1 MFPVDKQKK
10 KNLRC
15 GAPLVRDWCVYP
27 GSVVMELD
35 LCSGTKASRGMR
47 ASQKII
53 GVQYALMQVAMTR
66 WPVGQFMSVRRN
78 LPRYKT
84 GSEPV
89 LEYIP
94 RFPGPGRGYD
104 KGVGQSERRDREP
117 GQKTWKKADGGR
129 GLMIT
134 I

>member
-1 MFPVDKQKK
+1 
-10 KNLRC
+10 
-15 GAPLVRDWCVYP
+15 
-27 GSVVMELD
+27 MELD

-47 ASQKII
+47 ASQKTI

-66 WPVGQFMSVRRN
+66 WPVGQFMRDAAKLKMSVRRN

-94 RFPGPGRGYD
+94 RFPGPGP
-104 KGVGQSERRDREP
+104 GVQVSSRSPVAGP
-117 GQKTWKKADGGR
+117 GRWCSHSV
-129 GLMIT
+129 
-134 I
+134 